1 MRTPPLKLIQIVFF
15 ALLCGLVI
23 DGIAMPT
30 AAETLHSFANMQ
42 FVHHKRMFGS
52 FSRYQY
58 GSVLAATPTA
68 VSFGSIQ
75 TGNSTSSY
83 VNVKNNGSVTVY
95 ISKATVSG
103 SGFSMSGLT
112 VPTSLS
118 PGHSITFTARFA
130 PASAGSVSGNIQ
142 IVSSRTT
149 TNIALSGTGTASG
162 KLSLSPS
169 SLSFGSVPV
178 GSSKSLTTTVTAS
191 GSNVVISSA
200 GTSSGEVV
208 LSGGPLPATIGAG
221 KSAQVT
227 VTFKPQ
233 SSGTAT
239 GTFSFSSN
247 ASNPTLTGSFS
258 GTGTTT
264 SAPAPKHSVSLTWSE
279 SSSGIAGYNVY
290 RGTASAGPY
299 SKINSGMAST
309 PSFTDTSVS
318 AGKTYFYVA
327 TAVTGSGTESK
338 YSNPITVTVPTP

>member
-1 MRTPPLKLIQIVFF
+1 MRTPPLKLIQAVF
-15 ALLCGLVI
+15 APLICGLVMSS
-23 DGIAMPT
+23 IALPAT
-30 AAETLHSFANMQ
+30 AETLHSFANMQ
-42 FVHHKRMFGS
+42 FVRNQRMFGS

-58 GSVLAATPTA
+58 GSALAATPAA

-75 TGNSTSSY
+75 TGNNTSSY
-83 VNVKNNGSVTVY
+83 VNVKNNGPATIY
-95 ISKATVSG
+95 ISKAAVSG
-103 SGFSMSGLT
+103 TGFSMSGLT

-142 IVSSRTT
+142 IVSSGAT

-162 KLSLSPS
+162 NLTLSPS
-169 SLSFGSVPV
+169 TLSFGNVAV

-191 GSNVVISSA
+191 GTNVVISSA

-208 LSGGPLPATIGAG
+208 LSGGSLPATIAAG

-239 GTFSFSSN
+239 GTFSFGSN

-264 SAPAPKHSVSLTWSE
+264 SAPAAKHSVSLTWSE

-299 SKINSGMAST
+299 SKINGGMAST
-309 PSFTDTSVS
+309 PSFIDTSVS

-327 TAVTGSGTESK
+327 TAVTASGTESK